1 MLLLAWQTVR
11 ARKAGF
17 AGAFTALSFALVL
30 TAACGV
36 LLESALRAGTPTE
49 RYAAAPVVIGGSTRM
64 ADVDPLIGQL
74 AALPG
79 AGTAAPEVSFPAA
92 VITESGQILSG
103 PQGGASL
110 GHSWTSAVLA
120 PFELT
125 SGHPPTGPDEVVLDS
140 ATAARGGLKPGDTV
154 RLATTTAPRAYT
166 VAGLASPPRKLARQ
180 TVLFFSPDQAAR
192 LAGTTRG
199 ADAIG
204 ITARDGADPRALAA
218 QAEQVLAETFP
229 ATGTE
234 LWSGPWVNTGAQR
247 GEWEFSNTPGPGDG
261 LASLAGTVGI
271 LSLLISVFVVAG
283 ALALTVQQ
291 RLREMALLR
300 AVGATSG
307 QVRRMIAMETLVL
320 TIGAALVGCP
330 VGVGVASLLRGALVD
345 RGVVRSDVPLHVGPT
360 ALLTVVGGVVVT
372 AQLAVWAS
380 ARRASRVEPTQALRE
395 SSAPAPRIGWVRAVL
410 GAGTLAVCA
419 VVLSSSTGSR
429 SGAGTAESMVLLLLL
444 GVALL
449 GPVIGRVASVVIGGP
464 VGRLFPVAGFLASA
478 ALRTQ
483 PRRFAAAVTPL
494 ALAVAFTSTVLFV
507 PGVKAQA
514 AVTEDGRRLRA
525 DHVVQADGIGLPP
538 DFVAAARRL
547 PGVKAVSGVVPTMTM
562 VSAAS
567 PGTAGSQGI
576 DAQVVDPQ
584 DLSELLEPGVTAGSL
599 AQLRGD
605 GVALGQ
611 RSASALDAGV
621 GTEVRIGWPD
631 GTESIATVVAVYDRD
646 LRFADALLPTEFAAA
661 HTPNFLAPTVLVRSA
676 PDADPQQVGRELQ
689 NLASAYPMART
700 SDRATYDNARRHR
713 QESATAVGRLLLGM
727 ISLFTAIAVVNTLV
741 MATTERL
748 REFALLRL
756 VGTTRRQILRM
767 MAWEGGI
774 TVGVALV
781 LGAAVTAAVL
791 VPVSL
796 ALTGSAWPS
805 VPAAWAAAVL
815 GGAAL
820 LGLGT
825 VLLTTRLA
833 LRREPVEAMGLRE

>member
-49 RYAAAPVVIGGSTRM
+49 RYAAAPVVISGSTRM
-64 ADVDPLIGQL
+64 ADVDPLIGKL

-79 AGTAAPEVSFPAA
+79 AGTVAPEVSFPAA
-92 VITESGQILSG
+92 VITGSGQVLSG
-103 PQGGASL
+103 PQGGESL

-120 PFELT
+120 PFHLA
-125 SGHPPTGPDEVVLDS
+125 SGHPPTGPDEVVLDE
-140 ATAARGGLKPGDTV
+140 ATAARGGLRPGDTV

-166 VAGLASPPRKLARQ
+166 VSGLAASPRELARQ
-180 TVLFFSPDQAAR
+180 AALFFSPDQAAR
-192 LAGTTRG
+192 LAGTTKG

-204 ITARDGADPRALAA
+204 ITARDGADPQALAA
-218 QAEQVLAETFP
+218 QVEQVLATAFP

-234 LWSGPWVNTGAQR
+234 LWSGPEVSTGDQR
-247 GEWEFSNTPGPGDG
+247 GEREFSGTPGPGDG
-261 LASLAGTVGI
+261 LASLAGTVGV
-271 LSLLISVFVVAG
+271 LSLFISVFVVAG

-320 TIGAALVGCP
+320 TLGAALVGCP
-330 VGVGVASLLRGALVD
+330 VGVGVASLLRGVLVD

-395 SSAPAPRIGWVRAVL
+395 SAAPAPRIGWVRAVL
-410 GAGTLAVCA
+410 GAGTLVVCA
-419 VVLSSSTGSR
+419 VVLASSTGSR

-444 GVALL
+444 GVALF

-478 ALRTQ
+478 ALRAQ

-494 ALAVAFTSTVLFV
+494 VLAVAFTSTVLFV

-514 AVTEDGRRLRA
+514 AGVEDGRRLRA
-525 DHVVQADGIGLPP
+525 DHVVQADGVGLPP

-547 PGVKAVSGVVPTMTM
+547 PGVKAVSGVVPAMTM
-562 VSAAS
+562 VSNAS
-567 PGTAGSQGI
+567 PGTAGSRGVS
-576 DAQVVDPQ
+576 ARVVDSTE
-584 DLSELLEPGVTAGSL
+584 LSELLDPGVTVGSL
-599 AQLRGD
+599 DQLRGD

-611 RSASALDAGV
+611 RSASGLGAGV
-621 GTEVRIGWPD
+621 GAKLRIGWTD
-631 GTESIATVVAVYDRD
+631 GSESTATVVAVYDRD
-646 LRFADALLPTEFAAA
+646 LGFADALMPTEFAAA
-661 HTPNFLAPTVLVRSA
+661 HTPDPLAPTVLVRSA

-689 NLASAYPMART
+689 SLTAAYPMART
-700 SDRATYDNARRHR
+700 SDRAAYDDARRHR

-727 ISLFTAIAVVNTLV
+727 ISLFTAIAVVNTLM

-774 TVGVALV
+774 TVGVALA

-805 VPAAWAAAVL
+805 VSAAWAAAVL